1 MAIVTFYNLSR
12 EQTGQTM
19 AAVATATNM
28 AIEHNLKILL
38 ISTSLNDNTI
48 KDCFWQ
54 EKSKNSL
61 AGMLGIKTNLVNQ
74 SGIEGLDRIARS
86 NKISPDVIKNYTRV
100 VLKNRLEIL
109 LGLTGT
115 EEQYQNLCKQ
125 YFEIITL
132 ASKYYNLV
140 IVDLDKRMNIDLRLK
155 ILKASDVLVPVI
167 SQRLETMKE
176 NIDFFSKR
184 TDIPLNKAIFTIGKY
199 DEKSKYNLKNL
210 TRSYLKGNNMLNV
223 IPYNVLLFEASQEG
237 NMVDLILN
245 FARLR
250 GKDEN
255 STFLTETSNLGNN
268 IKYLFNQTKK

>member
-184 TDIPLNKAIFTIGKY
+184 IDIPLNKAIFTIGKY
-199 DEKSKYNLKNL
+199 DEKSKYNLKN
-210 TRSYLKGNNMLNV
+210 
-223 IPYNVLLFEASQEG
+223 
-237 NMVDLILN
+237 
-245 FARLR
+245 
-250 GKDEN
+250 
-255 STFLTETSNLGNN
+255 
-268 IKYLFNQTKK
+268 

>member
-1 MAIVTFYNLSR
+1 
-12 EQTGQTM
+12 M

-210 TRSYLKGNNMLNV
+210 TRSYLKGDNMLNV

>member
-184 TDIPLNKAIFTIGKY
+184 IDIPLNKAIFTIGKY

-237 NMVDLILN
+237 NMVDLIIN

>member
-54 EKSKNSL
+54 EKSKSSL

-210 TRSYLKGNNMLNV
+210 TRSYLKGDNMLNV
-223 IPYNVLLFEASQEG
+223 IPYNVLVFEASQEG

-255 STFLTETSNLGNN
+255 SAFLTETSNLGNN

>member
-19 AAVATATNM
+19 SAVATAKNM
-28 AIEHNLKILL
+28 AIDHNLKILL

-210 TRSYLKGNNMLNV
+210 TRSYLKGDNMLNV

>member
-184 TDIPLNKAIFTIGKY
+184 IDIPLNKAIFTIGKY

-250 GKDEN
+250 GKRRKFD
-255 STFLTETSNLGNN
+255 
-268 IKYLFNQTKK
+268 IFNRNK

>member
-210 TRSYLKGNNMLNV
+210 TRSYLKGDNMLNV

>member
-184 TDIPLNKAIFTIGKY
+184 IDIPLNKAIFTIGKY

-237 NMVDLILN
+237 NMVDLIFN

>member
-74 SGIEGLDRIARS
+74 SGIEELDRIARS

-176 NIDFFSKR
+176 NIDFSSKR
-184 TDIPLNKAIFTIGKY
+184 IDIPLNKAIFTIGKY